1 MGCPEI
7 LAGVMKTHR
16 RDLLRAA
23 VIAPAILRAQNR
35 ASDVV
40 RIGII
45 GLGGISRAHLREL
58 ATLKSQARITA
69 VCDIYAPRLDAGVT
83 ATGAKGYRDY
93 RDLIAD
99 PNVDAVLVLTPDH
112 WHARMAIDAMRA
124 GKDVDVEKPMA
135 LTIEEAR
142 EMVKVARETG
152 RVLAVDSEHTAH
164 GIWPPAAH
172 AVKSGV
178 LGKLLWSQ
186 TSRSRND
193 REPPWAYP
201 IEKGVSPDNLDWNA
215 FLGSAPKRPFDAE
228 RFFRWRRYWE
238 YSGGLITDLFI
249 HHITPLLMVAGA
261 EFPRRAVTSGGAW
274 HFPLDGR
281 LETPDTMVTAFDF
294 PSKHTLLCAG
304 SLANSVE
311 LPIVMRGHEANI
323 FFHGPDHRRPDWFI
337 VEPEGPYVSTF
348 RDKVEKA
355 GIEGRWLGSEGSA
368 GGRFAE
374 LSPAR
379 QDAWM
384 AGALGESQVRA
395 DFDAAVKK
403 QASLEKDRAARTA
416 WFGRIY
422 DGRQKAGQARPRFR
436 VDAPPAPSFME
447 RFLEAVRTRGKPVFD
462 GDLGYITQVAIVMAV
477 RSWREDKV
485 FLFDPETETIRAA

>member
-1 MGCPEI
+1 MF
-7 LAGVMKTHR
+7 TTR
-16 RDLLRAA
+16 RHVLRAA
-23 VIAPAILRAQNR
+23 AIAPGLLHSQNR
-35 ASDVV
+35 ANDVI

-58 ATLKSQARITA
+58 ATLTDRARVTA

-112 WHARMAIDAMRA
+112 WHAQMAIDAMRA

-135 LTIEEAR
+135 LTIEEAQA
-142 EMVKVARETG
+142 MVRTARETG

-164 GIWPPAAH
+164 GIWPPAAQ
-172 AVKSGV
+172 AVKAGV

-201 IEKGVSPDNLDWNA
+201 IDKGASPDNLDWNA
-215 FLGSAPKRPFDAE
+215 FLGSAPKRPFEAE

-249 HHITPLLMVAGA
+249 HHITPLLIVAGP
-261 EFPRRAVTSGGAW
+261 EFPRRAATSGGAW

-337 VEPEGPYVSTF
+337 LEPEGPYVSTF
-348 RDKVEKA
+348 GDKIKQA
-355 GIEGRWLGSEGSA
+355 GLEGRWLQEEGASA
-368 GGRFAE
+368 AKFAE

-384 AGALGESQVRA
+384 AGVLGEAQVRA
-395 DFDAAVKK
+395 DFDAAVSK
-403 QASLEKDRAARTA
+403 QPALEKDRAARTA

-422 DGRQKAGQARPRFR
+422 DGRQRSSRTRPRFR
-436 VDAPPAPSFME
+436 VDAPPAPSFLE

-462 GDLGYITQVAIVMAV
+462 GELGYITQVAIVMAV
-477 RSWREDKV
+477 RSWREDRV
-485 FLFDPETETIRAA
+485 MLFDARTEKLVSAAG